1 LASEERNEHN
11 EPQSKVTA
19 NKEEFSAGSSSSSSS
34 LPPQISFEEFKRV
47 DIRVAK
53 VIEVSRVP
61 NSARLLK
68 LILDIS
74 GKKRQCIAGI
84 GASYEPEKLKNKLI
98 AVVTNLKPRKI
109 MGQTSEVMLLAAA
122 EGPEI
127 SILTLD
133 RELPTGAKVT

>member
-1 LASEERNEHN
+1 MASEERNEHN

-19 NKEEFSAGSSSSSSS
+19 NKEESSAGYSSSS
-34 LPPQISFEEFKRV
+34 PPQISFEEFKRV

-98 AVVTNLKPRKI
+98 AVVTNLKPRQI